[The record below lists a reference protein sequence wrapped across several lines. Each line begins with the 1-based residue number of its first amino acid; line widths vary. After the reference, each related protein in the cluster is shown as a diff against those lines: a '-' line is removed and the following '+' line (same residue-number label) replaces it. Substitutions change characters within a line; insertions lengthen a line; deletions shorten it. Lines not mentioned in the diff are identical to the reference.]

1 MDLNAETVSLPC
13 FRDLKEAMAGLGDG
27 RAEFRV
33 ALGQAAREPE
43 RGLHGPGG
51 RTTSWGWRGS
61 AESDFLVVQP
71 VRAEEAPMVR
81 SFVAR
86 VQGVDRLLPAQR
98 EVSRFFPL
106 RDRGGASDGGML
118 SVPTAGRVPNGD
130 RGQGGGAVPGGCGG
144 SFRFNARYPAH
155 LRAVGATGGGETAER
170 PPPGSDLDRAWMA
183 RALEMARAGEVRG
196 EVPVGAVIVRNGVLL
211 AESHNRTVEK
221 RDPTAHAE
229 SLAIRAGARRLGDWR
244 LSGCTLYTT
253 LEPCAQCA
261 GAIVLARISRL
272 VFGAHDP
279 KGGMAGSLEN
289 LVQDAR
295 LNHRVELL
303 GGVLAEESSRLLRGF
318 FQARRGG

>member
-1 MDLNAETVSLPC
+1 M
-13 FRDLKEAMAGLGDG
+13 
-27 RAEFRV
+27 
-33 ALGQAAREPE
+33 
-43 RGLHGPGG
+43 
-51 RTTSWGWRGS
+51 
-61 AESDFLVVQP
+61 
-71 VRAEEAPMVR
+71 
-81 SFVAR
+81 
-86 VQGVDRLLPAQR
+86 
-98 EVSRFFPL
+98 
-106 RDRGGASDGGML
+106 
-118 SVPTAGRVPNGD
+118 
-130 RGQGGGAVPGGCGG
+130 
-144 SFRFNARYPAH
+144 
-155 LRAVGATGGGETAER
+155 GATGGGEAAER

-183 RALEMARAGEVRG
+183 RALEMAWAGEVRG
-196 EVPVGAVIVRNGVLL
+196 EVPVGAVIARDGVLL

-289 LVQDAR
+289 LVQDPR

-303 GGVLAEESSRLLRGF
+303 GGVLGEESSRLLRGF
-318 FQARRGG
+318 FQARRGD